1 MTYND
6 ANIKFC
12 IVIYVDDNKLKFL
25 AESEKNTYG
34 KLINAFPHMYYT
46 FIYKRLSPS
55 LSLSFLFFP
64 LERTLNIVNS

>member
-12 IVIYVDDNKLKFL
+12 IVIYVDDNTLKFL
-25 AESEKNTYG
+25 AESEENTYG
-34 KLINAFPHMYYT
+34 KLINAFSSCVLH
-46 FIYKRLSPS
+46 IHIQEARS